1 MNRKLMIVLALA
13 AAAVGCAPPKVL
25 VTNSVQSKYLLQES
39 PAQGRKRVFN
49 FIVRVCDAE
58 GEKSVNCK
66 DSVVLENVIA
76 RSVY

>member
-1 MNRKLMIVLALA
+1 VKSDPVFRLARA
-13 AAAVGCAPPKVL
+13 KPRYCAPPKVL
-25 VTNSVQSKYLLQES
+25 VANSVQTKYLLQES

-58 GEKSVNCK
+58 REKSMNCK